1 MVVVNVKVDWGQ
13 ETIQE
18 IIHELKR
25 HVEITLEEPGCDD
38 FLFAIDI
45 NNPDIV
51 VATEVYKSYEAH
63 QDHFKTDQWDRFSAL
78 MAKYPPRAIETNTYE
93 ASEILHALAD

>member
-1 MVVVNVKVDWGQ
+1 MVVVNVRVDWGQ
-13 ETIQE
+13 ETIRE
-18 IIHELKR
+18 ILHELQR

-51 VATEVYKSYEAH
+51 VATEVYKNYEAH
-63 QDHFKTDQWDRFSAL
+63 EDHFKTEQWTHFGAL
-78 MAKYPPRAIETNTYE
+78 MEKFPPRSIVTKTYE
-93 ASEILHALAD
+93 ASEIRHALAE